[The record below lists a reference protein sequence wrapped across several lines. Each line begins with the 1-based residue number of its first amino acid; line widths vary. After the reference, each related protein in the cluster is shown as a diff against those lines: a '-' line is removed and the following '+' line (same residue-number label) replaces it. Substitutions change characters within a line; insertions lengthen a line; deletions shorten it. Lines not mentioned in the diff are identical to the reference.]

1 MVILLNQILGY
12 SATGALIS
20 LVHATISAVFILFH
34 FDVYVANLIAFTCC
48 FPVSVFLNKRL
59 VFQSNSPVTARAY
72 LIVYFV
78 TLVIASSTI
87 LVRQYVDLIAVDD
100 RLVWVEHIVTQGIF
114 SVSVFLM
121 FKWFL
126 MR

>member
-1 MVILLNQILGY
+1 MVTLLNQVLGY
-12 SATGALIS
+12 SAIGAVIS
-20 LVHATISAVFILFH
+20 LVHAIISAVLILFD

-59 VFQSNSPVTARAY
+59 VFQSKNAVKARAY
-72 LIVYFV
+72 LIVYFL

-87 LVRQYVDLIAVDD
+87 LVRQYVDLTAVDD

-114 SVSVFLM
+114 SVSVFLL

>member
-1 MVILLNQILGY
+1 MVMLLNQVLGY
-12 SATGALIS
+12 SAIGVLIS
-20 LVHATISAVFILFH
+20 LIHAIISAALILLD

-59 VFQSNSPVTARAY
+59 VFQSNSTVTVRAY

-87 LVRQYVDLIAVDD
+87 LVRQYVDLTAVDD